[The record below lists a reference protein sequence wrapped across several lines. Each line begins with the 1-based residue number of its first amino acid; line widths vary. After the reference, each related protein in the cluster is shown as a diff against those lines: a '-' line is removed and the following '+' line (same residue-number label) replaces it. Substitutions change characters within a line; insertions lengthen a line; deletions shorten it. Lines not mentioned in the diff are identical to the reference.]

1 MSWDG
6 SGWRWESPGP
16 MRPGPYWRQ
25 QNRDWEEYRLTMEMY
40 EMVRAIHDMVS
51 KLIQQQDKYR

>member
-1 MSWDG
+1 
-6 SGWRWESPGP
+6 

-51 KLIQQQDKYR
+51 KLIQQQDKNR